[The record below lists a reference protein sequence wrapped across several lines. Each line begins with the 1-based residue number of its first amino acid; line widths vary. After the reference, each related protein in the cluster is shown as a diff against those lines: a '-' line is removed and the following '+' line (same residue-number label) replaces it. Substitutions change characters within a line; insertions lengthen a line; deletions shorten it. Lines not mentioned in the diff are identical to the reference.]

1 MKRTFV
7 KSTIIAPALVT
18 EVTVKTKSIIPKSI
32 TIARVQFICY
42 GKEKFV
48 FCWMI
53 AATIA
58 TTIIIETFIKT
69 ITIELATEAI
79 VTKESMAII
88 VFITIVTAIREAIIK
103 KVGDF
108 EPVIAVATIIRAAV
122 ALEETIIVVARIIV
136 TGRIIVAMQKSSFN
150 VITVAIRAAST
161 ITIAHATVRVKVADS
176 RFAEFNAS
184 TSELVLH

>member
-103 KVGDF
+103 KLG
-108 EPVIAVATIIRAAV
+108 I
-122 ALEETIIVVARIIV
+122 L
-136 TGRIIVAMQKSSFN
+136 S
-150 VITVAIRAAST
+150 
-161 ITIAHATVRVKVADS
+161 
-176 RFAEFNAS
+176 
-184 TSELVLH
+184 L